1 MSDWR
6 PDSTASIV
14 EATRSGAGSEGSARF
29 GQRRAEGGIMSADA
43 WSNRNDMSTS
53 SEARRRSEAAL
64 VRAIDADPD
73 VSSPATF
80 SAVCDYVDALAS
92 DGLLPEA
99 AVIAFK
105 TTLARVES
113 LHRFEADAREQL
125 RSALVSA
132 CIHRY
137 FGTRV
142 ADDMRPVGPP
152 MLRLVR
158 DDREQPQPS
167 TDAPR

>member
-1 MSDWR
+1 MMS
-6 PDSTASIV
+6 
-14 EATRSGAGSEGSARF
+14 
-29 GQRRAEGGIMSADA
+29 DA
-43 WSNRNDMSTS
+43 WSHRNDMSTS
-53 SEARRRSEAAL
+53 SEERRRSEAAL
-64 VRAIDADPD
+64 VRAIDANPD

-80 SAVCDYVDALAS
+80 GAVCAYVDALAS

-113 LHRFEADAREQL
+113 LHRFESDTREQL

-132 CIHRY
+132 CIQRY

-142 ADDMRPVGPP
+142 ADDVRPAGTAT
-152 MLRLVR
+152 LRLVR
-158 DDREQPQPS
+158 DDREQPQS
-167 TDAPR
+167 SSDAPG

>member
-6 PDSTASIV
+6 PEGTTRIV
-14 EATRSGAGSEGSARF
+14 EHVRSNADSDRSGRLGR
-29 GQRRAEGGIMSADA
+29 RRAEGGIMTADA

-53 SEARRRSEAAL
+53 SEGRRRSEAAL
-64 VRAIDADPD
+64 VRALDANPD

-80 SAVCDYVDALAS
+80 DAVCAYVDALAS
-92 DGLLPEA
+92 DGLPPEA

-105 TTLARVES
+105 STLARADS
-113 LHRFEADAREQL
+113 LHRFEAEAREQL

-132 CIHRY
+132 CIRRY
-137 FGTRV
+137 FGPPV
-142 ADDMRPVGPP
+142 ADDVRPEGAP

-158 DDREQPQPS
+158 DERETRRTS
-167 TDAPR
+167 ADAPR

>member
-1 MSDWR
+1 M
-6 PDSTASIV
+6 A
-14 EATRSGAGSEGSARF
+14 
-29 GQRRAEGGIMSADA
+29 ADA

-53 SEARRRSEAAL
+53 SEERRRSEAAL
-64 VRAIDADPD
+64 VRAIDADPN

-80 SAVCDYVDALAS
+80 DAVCAYVDALAS

-113 LHRFEADAREQL
+113 LHRFEAEAREQL

-132 CIHRY
+132 CIQRY
-137 FGTRV
+137 FGPRV
-142 ADDMRPVGPP
+142 ADDVRPVGAPV
-152 MLRLVR
+152 LRLVR
-158 DDREQPQPS
+158 DDREQRQASP
-167 TDAPR
+167 DAPR